1 MFDIFH
7 AFNDIPR
14 DELQSRTLPKADIER
29 LQGKEDIQKLKAK
42 IATLVQKTA
51 NKKIPGELK
60 EDQIAK
66 MINKLMVTELRKS
79 NRAPLAP
86 FACNCNRATEDFL
99 KFSKSVGN
107 DLSTPHPE
115 FEFPGIKPGDR
126 WCLCALRW
134 QEAYEQGKAPPVFL
148 ESTHERTLEIV
159 EFNLLQQY
167 AVN

>member
-1 MFDIFH
+1 MEIYPSINVF
-7 AFNDIPR
+7 
-14 DELQSRTLPKADIER
+14 
-29 LQGKEDIQKLKAK
+29 GKELEICCEDPE
-42 IATLVQKTA
+42 TGFFRNGMCDTCR
-51 NKKIPGELK
+51 
-60 EDQIAK
+60 EDQGVHTVCI
-66 MINKLMVTELRKS
+66 L
-79 NRAPLAP
+79 
-86 FACNCNRATEDFL
+86 ATEDFL

-148 ESTHERTLEIV
+148 ESTHENTLKLV
-159 EFNLLQQY
+159 DFNLLQKF